1 MSLADLEA
9 FVRLPGQ
16 LPLTRL
22 QFSYQPRERLN
33 EAFLLRE
40 MELKK
45 MTSTQSEDADTSKEI
60 DELHI
65 KPKRVKK
72 TVLKVAA
79 PSTKQIQVLDI

>member
-22 QFSYQPRERLN
+22 QFSYQPRQRLN

-45 MTSTQSEDADTSKEI
+45 MTPAQTDDLDSSVEI
-60 DELHI
+60 DELRI
-65 KPKRVKK
+65 KPKRTKRS
-72 TVLKVAA
+72 VLKVAA
-79 PSTKQIQVLDI
+79 ISHKQEQALDI